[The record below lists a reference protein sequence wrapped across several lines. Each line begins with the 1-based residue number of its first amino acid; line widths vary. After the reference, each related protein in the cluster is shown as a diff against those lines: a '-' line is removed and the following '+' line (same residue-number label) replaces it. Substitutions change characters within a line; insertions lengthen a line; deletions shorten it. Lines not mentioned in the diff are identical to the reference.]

1 MTILAGEGEA
11 RVRTAQRLRAA
22 VLGPMGGGTTR
33 RRASDAF
40 RLALALLVVVVSVPV
55 MRDNTAAE
63 LGIVRALN
71 PPPAAIAWLV
81 TSAFWLGSAGVIAS
95 VALLSLLTPRLI
107 VVRRVAVAALATW
120 ALCELLGVL
129 LGPDAG
135 LALTS
140 TLSGVDVSYPVT
152 QLAVTVA
159 VAGIALPYLS
169 RPLHRTVALLI
180 AVALIAAVAGGFA
193 LPVNAVS
200 SIAIGWGVIAA
211 MHLAT
216 GSPLGLPSAREVT
229 DGIAELS
236 VTVDEVSRAP
246 HQVWGVEQFVG
257 RDAAGAP
264 IELSVYGR
272 DAASARLLAKL
283 WRFCF
288 YRDSGPTLIVGRIQ
302 QVEHEAYLT
311 FMAGRAGVLVPEVL
325 AAGRFGPSQDAAIV
339 TRLPRGPAL
348 RDAEPA
354 ALSDDMLGE
363 ILRAVLQLRNAGIAH
378 GALGITT
385 ILLSSDG
392 ACLRDFRSASLSA
405 PEGRLDDDVAAVLVA
420 LALRSGVER
429 TAAAA
434 ARTLDAAALRGTIM
448 HLQRSAFNPAA
459 AAALRGHKGLL
470 PDLRTAVALAAG
482 IEVPKLAETK
492 RISWINLVFGI
503 GSLIGIWAII
513 GVLADVVGSLDVIKG
528 AAWGWVAL
536 AFVFAQLPI
545 ASNAMALAGAVT
557 GQLPFGRCLG
567 LEASNEFTQFV
578 GGDVAAF
585 AVRVRFF
592 QREGYSP
599 ATALSSGAIASTA
612 SWVAKGALLLISL
625 GFTAGNFAAPE
636 SSGGHHTA
644 IWIVVGVVLAAGIAT
659 ALISV
664 IPRLRRLASAR
675 IRPQLAQIWAD
686 VKAIAVEPRK
696 IAYVVSGSVLSQ
708 VFVALSLGAAL
719 HAVGERASI
728 ATLLVVI
735 TGAAIIGGAVPV
747 PGGAGVIK
755 AGLIAGLTA
764 AGIPQDQA
772 VAAVFIQR
780 LCTAYL
786 PPIWGWAALTWMR
799 RHEYL

>member
-1 MTILAGEGEA
+1 
-11 RVRTAQRLRAA
+11 
-22 VLGPMGGGTTR
+22 MG
-33 RRASDAF
+33 
-40 RLALALLVVVVSVPV
+40 ALERPQKPDTEPVALPGAPV
-55 MRDNTAAE
+55 
-63 LGIVRALN
+63 
-71 PPPAAIAWLV
+71 
-81 TSAFWLGSAGVIAS
+81 GSARPIQRSGDSVGLGGILRPS
-95 VALLSLLTPRLI
+95 VAWGCSLGR
-107 VVRRVAVAALATW
+107 
-120 ALCELLGVL
+120 
-129 LGPDAG
+129 
-135 LALTS
+135 
-140 TLSGVDVSYPVT
+140 
-152 QLAVTVA
+152 
-159 VAGIALPYLS
+159 
-169 RPLHRTVALLI
+169 
-180 AVALIAAVAGGFA
+180 VAGGK
-193 LPVNAVS
+193 L
-200 SIAIGWGVIAA
+200 
-211 MHLAT
+211 LARV
-216 GSPLGLPSAREVT
+216 GDGRE
-229 DGIAELS
+229 G
-236 VTVDEVSRAP
+236 
-246 HQVWGVEQFVG
+246 VG
-257 RDAAGAP
+257 RGMCVRARGFGVGPHRLRVFA
-264 IELSVYGR
+264 GR
-272 DAASARLLAKL
+272 DEPGL
-283 WRFCF
+283 
-288 YRDSGPTLIVGRIQ
+288 G
-302 QVEHEAYLT
+302 H
-311 FMAGRAGVLVPEVL
+311 VL
-325 AAGRFGPSQDAAIV
+325 A
-339 TRLPRGPAL
+339 L
-348 RDAEPA
+348 
-354 ALSDDMLGE
+354 
-363 ILRAVLQLRNAGIAH
+363 
-378 GALGITT
+378 
-385 ILLSSDG
+385 
-392 ACLRDFRSASLSA
+392 
-405 PEGRLDDDVAAVLVA
+405 
-420 LALRSGVER
+420 
-429 TAAAA
+429 
-434 ARTLDAAALRGTIM
+434 
-448 HLQRSAFNPAA
+448 
-459 AAALRGHKGLL
+459 GHKGLL

-567 LEASNEFTQFV
+567 QEASNEFTQFV

-747 PGGAGVIK
+747 PGGAGVIE